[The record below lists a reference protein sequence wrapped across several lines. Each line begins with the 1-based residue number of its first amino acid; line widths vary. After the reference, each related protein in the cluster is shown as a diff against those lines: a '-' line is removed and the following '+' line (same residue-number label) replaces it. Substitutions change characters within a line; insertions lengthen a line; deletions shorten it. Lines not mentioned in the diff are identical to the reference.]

1 MIIFKKCLFALIK
14 VDGDILIIKANEM
27 HCFSKVDGDSLKVDG
42 DILVIK
48 ANEMHYFS
56 NLVSTE
62 SRW

>member
-1 MIIFKKCLFALIK
+1 MDC
-14 VDGDILIIKANEM
+14 DILIIKANEM
-27 HCFSKVDGDSLKVDG
+27 HYFSKVDGDSLKVDG

-56 NLVSTE
+56 NLLSTE

>member
-1 MIIFKKCLFALIK
+1 
-14 VDGDILIIKANEM
+14 M